1 MSVKSLLVL
10 ACFLCI
16 LGPGSYASA
25 DEQRASVGWSE
36 AATPDVVHILTQNED
51 GSTRETKIWIVLL
64 NGQAYIR
71 TANTRWYRNIERN
84 PDVTLRAEGVE
95 YPATAQL
102 ITDESPLDQ
111 IEAAFREKYGFKNRL
126 SGLAR
131 LGRSNIM
138 RLVAR

>member
-1 MSVKSLLVL
+1 MSVKSLLVM

-16 LGPGSYASA
+16 LGPGSSTSA
-25 DEQRASVGWSE
+25 EEQRASVGWSE
-36 AATPDVVHILTQNED
+36 AAAPGVVHILTQNED
-51 GSTRETKIWIVLL
+51 GTTRETKIWIVLL
-64 NGQAYIR
+64 DGQAYIR

-84 PDVTLRAEGVE
+84 PDVTLRSEGAE

-102 ITDESPLDQ
+102 VTDEALLDR
-111 IEAAFREKYGFKNRL
+111 IEAAFREKYGFKTRL

-138 RLVAR
+138 RLVEH